1 MRPTQPTPNAKPKIA
16 VVAREEEGLS
26 LQDFLANRLRVT
38 KRAAKAML
46 DARVVWV
53 NRRLVWI
60 ARHAL
65 RPGDKVAFVVR
76 PGTGAR
82 QDKTAERR
90 PHIRILWQDDHY
102 LAADKPAGVLTQG
115 RDSAEELLRAQEGNP
130 AIAAVHRL
138 DRETS
143 GVLLFAKTAEALE
156 AAIALFKTHRVLK
169 QYAAIVAG
177 DVERQART
185 VTETLDGERAVSHLR
200 RLRATPDASFLS
212 LRIETGRTHQIRR
225 HLAGIRHP
233 VVGDRQ
239 YGVKKSDDPRV
250 LSVTRQMLHA
260 QELELPHPLIPG
272 QHIRAHAPL
281 PADFRA
287 ALKLFG
293 LGKRG

>member
-1 MRPTQPTPNAKPKIA
+1 M
-16 VVAREEEGLS
+16 
-26 LQDFLANRLRVT
+26 
-38 KRAAKAML
+38 
-46 DARVVWV
+46 
-53 NRRLVWI
+53 
-60 ARHAL
+60 
-65 RPGDKVAFVVR
+65 VR
-76 PGTGAR
+76 TGTGAR
-82 QDKTAERR
+82 QDKSAERR
-90 PHIRILWQDDHY
+90 PHIRVLWQDDAY
-102 LAADKPAGVLTQG
+102 LAVDKPAGVLTQG
-115 RDSAEELLRAQEGNP
+115 RDSAEELLRVQEGNP
-130 AIAAVHRL
+130 GIAAVHRL

-156 AAIALFKTHRVLK
+156 AAIAMFKTHRVLK
-169 QYAAIVAG
+169 HYAAIVAG
-177 DVERQART
+177 EVERQMST
-185 VTETLDGERAVSHLR
+185 LTETLDGERAVTHLK

-260 QELELPHPLIPG
+260 QELELPHPLLLG

-293 LGKRG
+293 LGKR

>member
-1 MRPTQPTPNAKPKIA
+1 MRPTQPPPGAKPKIA
-16 VVAREEEGLS
+16 IVTREEEGVS
-26 LQDFLANRLRVT
+26 LQDFLANRLRMT

-53 NRRLVWI
+53 NRKLVWI

-65 RPGDKVAFVVR
+65 RPGDKVVFVVR
-76 PGTGAR
+76 TGTGAH
-82 QDKTAERR
+82 QDKTADRR
-90 PHIRILWQDDHY
+90 PHIRILWQDAHY

-115 RDSAEELLRAQEGNP
+115 RDSAEELLRTQEGNP
-130 AIAAVHRL
+130 DIAAVHRL

-156 AAIALFKTHRVLK
+156 AAIAMFKTHRVLK
-169 QYAAIVAG
+169 HYAAIVVG
-177 DVERQART
+177 EVERQAST
-185 VTETLDGERAVSHLR
+185 LTETLDGERAVTHLK
-200 RLRATPDASFLS
+200 RLRATPDATFLS

-260 QELELPHPLIPG
+260 QELELPHPLIVG

-293 LGKRG
+293 LGKRT